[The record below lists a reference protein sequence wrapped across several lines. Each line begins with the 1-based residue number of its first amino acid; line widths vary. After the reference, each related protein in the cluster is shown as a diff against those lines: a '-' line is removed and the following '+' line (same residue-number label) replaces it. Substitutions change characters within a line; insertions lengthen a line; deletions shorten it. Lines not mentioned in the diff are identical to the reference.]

1 MSPAGPVETLVR
13 DGSAPAR
20 HGFPSTPPCPSKWA
34 VCQADGGRGGAQG
47 RQPSRPPSRQGWQ
60 KADSPRATRRGRQG
74 RAAGEEKKE
83 QSPQLGGWKRGIPAA
98 SEPPLQP
105 YTTGLPSQVL
115 TGWRGWRGETPRQ
128 GPEAQRALISNLRG
142 TREVPSRGWFPAE
155 GSSPLAVP
163 GQVQRGLDAERRHLR
178 LHEGPSGR

>member
-20 HGFPSTPPCPSKWA
+20 HGFPSAPPCPSKWA
-34 VCQADGGRGGAQG
+34 VCQADGGRGGHRAGNPAGPPPG
-47 RQPSRPPSRQGWQ
+47 RDGRKQTAPGPPAEAGKEGRLV
-60 KADSPRATRRGRQG
+60 KRRR
-74 RAAGEEKKE
+74 E

-163 GQVQRGLDAERRHLR
+163 GQVQRGLDAERRHLG